1 MILVRFLSNIKELFD
16 LSGKKACVTGG
27 ASGIGFA
34 MAEGLAEAGAAVAIC
49 GRGRHGSLEEASSQ
63 LSKIGPEVLAEKC
76 DVSIEEEVIHLVQTL
91 HDKDFIVDILVN
103 NAGVSW
109 GHDSETMPLDRWNMV
124 IETNLTGLFIVTRE
138 IAKEFMIPRARGSII
153 NITSVSGMTGGEI
166 GLSAYSASKAGVI
179 GITKQLAIEWA
190 SYGIR
195 VNAIAPSWF
204 PSYMTRHFTGEDSPY
219 REFLLKDSP
228 FGRFGKPWELKGPV
242 VFLASQASSY
252 ITGTVIPVDGGY
264 ISK

>member
-1 MILVRFLSNIKELFD
+1 MNNVKELFD
-16 LSGKKACVTGG
+16 LSGRKALVTGG
-27 ASGIGFA
+27 ASGVGFT
-34 MAEGLAEAGAAVAIC
+34 MAEGLAEGGASVAIC
-49 GRGRHGSLEEASSQ
+49 GRGRHGSLEEASKR
-63 LSKIGPEVLAEKC
+63 LSEIGPEIIALKC
-76 DVSIEEEVIHLVQTL
+76 DVSVEDEIIQLVQTL
-91 HDKDFIVDILVN
+91 RDKEFHVDILVN

-109 GHDSETMPLDRWNMV
+109 GHDSEEMPLDRWNMV

-138 IAKEFMIPRARGSII
+138 VAKEFMIPRGKGSII

-190 SYGIR
+190 SIGIR

-219 REFLLKDSP
+219 RELLLKDSP
-228 FGRFGKPWELKGPV
+228 FGRFGEPWELKGPV

>member
-1 MILVRFLSNIKELFD
+1 MRILNHVKELFD
-16 LSGKKACVTGG
+16 LSGKKALVTGG
-27 ASGIGFA
+27 ASGIGYT
-34 MAEGLAEAGAAVAIC
+34 MAEGLAEAGASVAIC
-49 GRGRHGSLEEASSQ
+49 GRGRHGSLEEASSK
-63 LSKIGPEVLAEKC
+63 LSKIGTEVLAEKC
-76 DVSIEEEVIHLVQTL
+76 DVSIEEEVIHLVRTL
-91 HDKDFIVDILVN
+91 HDKEFVIDILVN

-124 IETNLTGLFIVTRE
+124 IETNLTGLFTVTRE
-138 IAKEFMIPRARGSII
+138 MAKEFMIPRASGSII
-153 NITSVSGMTGGEI
+153 NIASVSGMTGGEI

-219 REFLLKDSP
+219 RKLLLKDSP
-228 FGRFGKPWELKGPV
+228 FGRFGEPGELKGPV

-252 ITGTVIPVDGGY
+252 ITGIVIPVDGGY